1 MKKKR
6 KIGNIILTVVLLGI
20 AALLVL
26 IPFWM
31 ERTAGKTKDGVSIRT
46 ATVERNTIT
55 ATIAGSGSIT
65 DDDAVEVTV
74 PEGVK
79 LTEYVVEN
87 GDTVQTGD
95 PLAIVDVTSVMN
107 VITDVRSDLDEIEK
121 EMASAQRS
129 TAETDLK
136 TDVAGRVKLVCAN
149 AGDSVR
155 AVMDT
160 RGALAV
166 VSLDGLMVTT
176 VETNVPFSI
185 GETVTVIREDGVTEL
200 SGTVELVRGGAVTVT
215 VTDEGTLIGET
226 VTVLGA
232 DGAPA
237 GSGTLDVH
245 SAWNVT
251 AWSGTVKLVKCKPE
265 QTVKAGALLFR
276 LEDTDYASDY
286 KQLSDKHRDY
296 EELMFDLF
304 KLYADGLVL
313 SEADGKI
320 DGIDKDNKDILL
332 TGARRSG
339 LTLTRLSTRG
349 SDALLSI
356 NSPDP
361 NDEDRDYTNY
371 QAVVTAKNE
380 DGTYT
385 IMRSASPV
393 AVADYASLSA
403 PALAGLTV
411 QDTAALSVFYKWSGS
426 AWETASAV
434 SVGDTF
440 VFVLDGDRPLW
451 AIYSGKSS
459 EIPTDPTGDDEPTE
473 PGGED
478 PDDPGGK
485 DPTDPTDPTDPVNP
499 FGPGSWSGRI
509 PHFSFSRYSIQ
520 QEEHEYTSLDRVTV
534 MSVIPQDK
542 VTVTM
547 SIDELDILSVSLGQ
561 KAQVTLDAVPGQSFE
576 GTVTKIE
583 TTGSNAGGNSKF
595 TVTMELDRTAQMIGG
610 MNVSALLTVGSHE
623 NVLTLPSEALTEEGT
638 KVFVYTVYDE
648 ENGLSGKQEV
658 TTGASDGLITE
669 IVSNLKEGD
678 TVRYAYYDTL
688 ESERNLSGS
697 AAGSWNF
704 GGFSSGGNSGFSGGG
719 NADGFSGGRN
729 TGNDQPGGRQ

>member
-6 KIGNIILTVVLLGI
+6 KIGNILLTIVLVSV
-20 AALLVL
+20 AALLV
-26 IPFWM
+26 IVPFWM
-31 ERTAGKTKDGVSIRT
+31 ERATGAGKDTASILS
-46 ATVERNTIT
+46 AAVET
-55 ATIAGSGSIT
+55 ATIRDTVAGSGSIT
-65 DDDAVEVTV
+65 DADAVDVTI
-74 PEGVK
+74 PDGVK
-79 LTEYVVEN
+79 LKEYVVKN
-87 GDTVQTGD
+87 GDTVKAGD
-95 PLAIVDVTSVMN
+95 PLAIVDETSVMN
-107 VITDVRSDLDEIEK
+107 VIAKVRADLDEIESD
-121 EMASAQRS
+121 MADARQD
-129 TAETDLK
+129 TAGTDLK
-136 TDVAGRVKLVCAN
+136 TDVAGRVKTVYAN

-155 AVMDT
+155 SVMDT
-160 RGALAV
+160 YGALAV

-176 VETNVPFSI
+176 VETSASLAI
-185 GETVTVIREDGVTEL
+185 GDRVTVIREDGVTEL
-200 SGTVELVRGGAVTVT
+200 EGSVELARNGVVTVT
-215 VTDEGTLIGET
+215 VTDEDTRIGET
-226 VTVLGA
+226 VTVLDKNGA
-232 DGAPA
+232 AA

-251 AWSGTVKLVKCKPE
+251 AWSGTVKLVKCSPE
-265 QTVKAGALLFR
+265 QAVKANALLFR
-276 LEDTDYASDY
+276 LENTDYAFDY

-304 KLYADGLVL
+304 QLYADGLVL
-313 SEADGKI
+313 SDTDGKV
-320 DGIDKDNKDILL
+320 DNIDKDN
-332 TGARRSG
+332 TGIMLASAKRSSG
-339 LTLTRLSTRG
+339 LTLMRLSARG

-451 AIYSGKSS
+451 AIYSGKLSVG
-459 EIPTDPTGDDEPTE
+459 PTDPTGDDEPTE

-485 DPTDPTDPTDPVNP
+485 DPTDPIDPTNPVNP
-499 FGPGSWSGRI
+499 FGPGSWGGRI
-509 PHFSFSRYSIQ
+509 PNFSFSRYSIQ

-534 MSVIPQDK
+534 MTVTPQDK
-542 VTVTM
+542 VSVTM

-561 KAQVTLDAVPGQSFE
+561 QAQVTLDAVPGQSFT

-595 TVTMELDRTAQMIGG
+595 TVTMELDRTAQMVGG
-610 MNVSALLTVGSHE
+610 MNVSALLTVGTHE
-623 NVLTLPSEALTEEGT
+623 NVPTLPSEALTEEGT
-638 KVFVYTVYDE
+638 KVFVYTAYDE

-658 TTGASDGLITE
+658 TTGASDGLVTE
-669 IVSNLKEGD
+669 IVSGLKAGD
-678 TVRYAYYDTL
+678 SVWYAYYDTL
-688 ESERNLSGS
+688 ESDRGLSGS
-697 AAGSWNF
+697 
-704 GGFSSGGNSGFSGGG
+704 GGFY
-719 NADGFSGGRN
+719 GGRN
-729 TGNDQPGGRQ
+729 AGSDQPGGRQ